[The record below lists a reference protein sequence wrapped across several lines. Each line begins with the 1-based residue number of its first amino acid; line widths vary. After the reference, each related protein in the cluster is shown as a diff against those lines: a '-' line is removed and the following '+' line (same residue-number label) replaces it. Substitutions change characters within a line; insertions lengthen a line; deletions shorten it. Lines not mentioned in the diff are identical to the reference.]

1 MGKTIKD
8 WLKELPDGYREL
20 AMKYENNHWVYE
32 CYSMAFAIMAFKD
45 WQHTD
50 EDTQF
55 WVSVYRHYDVKTE
68 LPPLP

>member
-1 MGKTIKD
+1 
-8 WLKELPDGYREL
+8 
-20 AMKYENNHWVYE
+20 MKYENNHWVYE